1 MLKEDM
7 RMKLVI
13 AEKPSVAQSLARVI
27 GADKRCDGY
36 LEGGGYLVSW
46 CIGHLVELSAPERY
60 DERYSKWRLEDLP
73 ILPETWRYEVSAGTA
88 KQFKI
93 LKTLMERPDVTSLVC
108 ATDAGREGELIFR
121 LVYNQCRCMKPIERL
136 WISSMEDTAIREGF
150 AYLKPG
156 TEYDLLYEAALCRE
170 RADWI
175 VGMNATQLFS
185 CLYGSTLN
193 VGRVMT
199 PTLSMVVMRDSEI
212 SAFKPKPFYTVE
224 LRSDDMSAVSR
235 RFDDKAE
242 AEKLQT
248 LCCGSMRAAV
258 KSVDYTEKT
267 EHPPLLYDLTSLQ
280 RDVNRILG
288 FTAQQTLDYTQA
300 LYEKKLVTYPRKD
313 SRYLTEDMREMLPQL
328 ITGVGAK
335 YAVPSE
341 ALSPEMLDS
350 GNFTRLFNNG
360 KVSDHHA
367 ILPTRTMSGADL
379 TALPTGEQ
387 AVLQLIAVRLLCAA
401 AKDYRTAEET
411 VVLTCA
417 GEEFARK
424 GRTVLQ
430 SGWKEL
436 WLMFYP
442 AKNREKE
449 TDDPVN
455 LSSGDVISFSEAVLK
470 EGTTTPPRRFTE
482 DTLLSAMETAG
493 AEDMPEDAER
503 KGLGTP
509 ATRAGIIEKL
519 VQKGFIERKGD
530 KKTRYLVS
538 TARGNSLITVMPE
551 QIRSAAMTADWEQ
564 KLLEIEHGAYRAEN
578 FMQEIT
584 GMIADLVRNYDAAKG
599 TGLEMSNYRKAGACP
614 CCQSDVVEKPKGWF
628 CSNRECRFALWK
640 DNAFF
645 KSIGK
650 RLSASMVER
659 LLTDGRIGL
668 KDCTSRKTG
677 RHFEATLLLSTDPD
691 GRACFQL
698 EFDPPKN
705 RNNGGKENR
714 KQGSEKE
721 TSSGNKHRSEDRRN
735 HYEQ

>member
-1 MLKEDM
+1 
-7 RMKLVI
+7 MKLVL
-13 AEKPSVAQSLARVI
+13 AEKPSVAQSISRVL
-27 GADKRCDGY
+27 GVSGRCDGY
-36 LEGGGYLVSW
+36 LEGGEYIVSW
-46 CIGHLVELSAPERY
+46 CIGHLVELSPPEVY
-60 DERYSKWRLEDLP
+60 NEAYAKWSLEDLP
-73 ILPETWRYEVSAGTA
+73 ILPEHWLYQVSDSTR
-88 KQFKI
+88 KQFRI
-93 LKTLMERPDVTSLVC
+93 LKELMNREDVESLIC

-121 LVYNQCRCMKPIERL
+121 LVYHQAGCRKPFERL
-136 WISSMEDTAIREGF
+136 WISSMEDAAIREGF
-150 AYLKPG
+150 ARLEPSGK
-156 TEYDLLYEAALCRE
+156 YDALYEAALCRE

-175 VGMNATQLFS
+175 VGMNATRLFS

-199 PTLSMVVMRDSEI
+199 PTLSMVVMRDAEI
-212 SAFKPKPFYTVE
+212 TAFKPKPFYTVE
-224 LRSDDMSAVSR
+224 LHSDDMSAVSR

-242 AEKLQT
+242 AEKLQA
-248 LCCGSMRAAV
+248 LCCENMQAEV
-258 KSVDYTEKT
+258 KSVNRTEKT

-280 RDVNRILG
+280 RDANRILG

-300 LYEKKLVTYPRKD
+300 LYEKKLVTYPRTD
-313 SRYLTEDMREMLPQL
+313 SRYLTGDMREMLPQL
-328 ITGVGAK
+328 IADVGIK
-335 YAVPSE
+335 YAVSDE
-341 ALSPEMLDS
+341 TLTPEMQDS
-350 GNFTRLFNNG
+350 GNFMRLFNNR

-367 ILPTRTMSGADL
+367 ILPTRTMSKTDL

-387 AVLQLIAVRLLCAA
+387 AVLQLIVVRLLCAA
-401 AKDYRTAEET
+401 AKDYRTVEET

-417 GEEFARK
+417 GEEFTRK
-424 GRTVLQ
+424 DRTVLE

-436 WLMFYP
+436 WLTFYP
-442 AKNREKE
+442 AKNKEK
-449 TDDPVN
+449 DAGDAAVF
-455 LSSGDVISFSEAVLK
+455 SSGDAVPFPEAVLK

-503 KGLGTP
+503 KGLGTS

-530 KKTRYLVS
+530 KRTCYLVS

-551 QIRSAAMTADWEQ
+551 QIRSAAMTAGWEQ
-564 KLLEIEHGAYRAEN
+564 KLLEIERGTYSAKN

-584 GMIADLVRNYDAAKG
+584 GMIAGLIRNYDAAKG
-599 TGLEMSNYRKAGACP
+599 TGLEMSNYRKAGICP
-614 CCQSDVVEKPKGWF
+614 CCQSDVVEKPKGWV
-628 CSNRECRFALWK
+628 CSNRGCRFALWR

-650 RLSASMVER
+650 HLSAGMVER
-659 LLTDGRIGL
+659 LLSDGRIRL

-677 RHFEATLLLSTDPD
+677 RNFDATLLLSVDPD

-714 KQGSEKE
+714 KQGSEKG
-721 TSSGNKHRSEDRRN
+721 TTSGNKYRPEDRRN
-735 HYEQ
+735 RYEQ

>member
-1 MLKEDM
+1 
-7 RMKLVI
+7 
-13 AEKPSVAQSLARVI
+13 
-27 GADKRCDGY
+27 
-36 LEGGGYLVSW
+36 
-46 CIGHLVELSAPERY
+46 
-60 DERYSKWRLEDLP
+60 
-73 ILPETWRYEVSAGTA
+73 
-88 KQFKI
+88 
-93 LKTLMERPDVTSLVC
+93 
-108 ATDAGREGELIFR
+108 
-121 LVYNQCRCMKPIERL
+121 
-136 WISSMEDTAIREGF
+136 
-150 AYLKPG
+150 
-156 TEYDLLYEAALCRE
+156 
-170 RADWI
+170 
-175 VGMNATQLFS
+175 
-185 CLYGSTLN
+185 
-193 VGRVMT
+193 
-199 PTLSMVVMRDSEI
+199 
-212 SAFKPKPFYTVE
+212 
-224 LRSDDMSAVSR
+224 
-235 RFDDKAE
+235 
-242 AEKLQT
+242 
-248 LCCGSMRAAV
+248 
-258 KSVDYTEKT
+258 
-267 EHPPLLYDLTSLQ
+267 
-280 RDVNRILG
+280 
-288 FTAQQTLDYTQA
+288 
-300 LYEKKLVTYPRKD
+300 
-313 SRYLTEDMREMLPQL
+313 MLPQL

-350 GNFTRLFNNG
+350 GNFKRLFNNR

-379 TALPTGEQ
+379 TALSAGEQ
-387 AVLQLIAVRLLCAA
+387 AVLRLIAVRLLCAA

-411 VVLTCA
+411 AVLTCA
-417 GEEFARK
+417 GEKFTRK

-442 AKNREKE
+442 AKNREKD
-449 TDDPVN
+449 TGDAAAF
-455 LSSGDVISFSEAVLK
+455 SSGDVIPFSKAVLK
-470 EGTTTPPRRFTE
+470 EGSTTPPRRFTE

-519 VQKGFIERKGD
+519 VQTGFIERKGD

-584 GMIADLVRNYDAAKG
+584 GMIAGLVRNYDAVKG
-599 TGLEMSNYRKAGACP
+599 TGLEMNHYRKVGSCP
-614 CCQSDVVEKPKGWF
+614 CCQSDVLEKPKGWF
-628 CSNRECRFALWK
+628 CSNRACRFALWK

-659 LLTDGRIGL
+659 LLSDGRIGL

-677 RHFEATLLLSTDPD
+677 RHFDATLLLSADPD